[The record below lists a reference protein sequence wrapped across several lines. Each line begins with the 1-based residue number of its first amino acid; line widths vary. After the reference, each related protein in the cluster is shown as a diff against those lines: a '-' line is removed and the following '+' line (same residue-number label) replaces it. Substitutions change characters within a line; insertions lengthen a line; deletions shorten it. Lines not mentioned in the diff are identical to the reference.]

1 MREIN
6 FDEDIHWTSGYSIY
20 RNAEATYRYIY
31 GYSYESDKRNLAG
44 PIKASASYISVS
56 MAAVSVALGLTYL
69 M

>member
-20 RNAEATYRYIY
+20 RNKKSVYRYIY

-44 PIKASASYISVS
+44 PIKA
-56 MAAVSVALGLTYL
+56 
-69 M
+69 